1 MTEKQKNILY
11 EATQSRIVN
20 FNEIGITNDLM
31 FGTVYKDPEY
41 CKELLQRILQIN
53 IVEIGIVEPQ
63 KTIKTTM
70 IGKGI
75 RIDIYAKD
83 NQGNVYDIEMQS
95 TEETDLHLR
104 TRYYH
109 SEMDS
114 YQIRAGQKYKN
125 LKNSVVIFICTFDPF
140 KDNRSIYTFQ
150 TICKE
155 NKGIILEDKRLT
167 YFVNIYGS
175 RDGISRKTV
184 DLLDY
189 FKTGKPT
196 DIYTKNIQDQVEII
210 RDDNEWR
217 ENYMTIEM
225 KLDQKYEDGLK
236 HGRIEG
242 EKFGRIEG
250 EKIGRTEGEIEKE
263 KELIAKW
270 LQKGK
275 TIAAIAEDLDKTEI
289 YVKNLMKQL

>member
-1 MTEKQKNILY
+1 MTEKQKNTLY

-31 FGTVYKDPEY
+31 FGTVYKNPEY

-63 KTIKTTM
+63 KTIKTAI
-70 IGKGI
+70 IGKEI

-155 NKGIILEDKRLT
+155 NNGIVLEDKRLT

>member
-1 MTEKQKNILY
+1 MTEKQKNTLY

-31 FGTVYKDPEY
+31 FGTVYKNPEY

-63 KTIKTTM
+63 KTIKTTI

-125 LKNSVVIFICTFDPF
+125 LKNSVVIFICCLL
-140 KDNRSIYTFQ
+140 YTS
-150 TICKE
+150 
-155 NKGIILEDKRLT
+155 DAA
-167 YFVNIYGS
+167 
-175 RDGISRKTV
+175 D
-184 DLLDY
+184 
-189 FKTGKPT
+189 
-196 DIYTKNIQDQVEII
+196 
-210 RDDNEWR
+210 
-217 ENYMTIEM
+217 
-225 KLDQKYEDGLK
+225 
-236 HGRIEG
+236 
-242 EKFGRIEG
+242 
-250 EKIGRTEGEIEKE
+250 
-263 KELIAKW
+263 EL
-270 LQKGK
+270 
-275 TIAAIAEDLDKTEI
+275 
-289 YVKNLMKQL
+289 

>member
-1 MTEKQKNILY
+1 MTETLKNTLY
-11 EATQSRIVN
+11 EATQSRGVN
-20 FNEIGITNDLM
+20 FDEIGITNDLM
-31 FGTVYKDPEY
+31 FGTVYKNPEY
-41 CKELLQRILQIN
+41 CKELLQRILQID

-63 KTIKTTM
+63 KTIKTTL

-83 NQGNVYDIEMQS
+83 SQGNVYDIEMQS

-125 LKNSVVIFICTFDPF
+125 LKKSVVIFICTFDPF
-140 KDNRSIYTFQ
+140 EDNRSIYTFA

-155 NKGIILEDKRLT
+155 NKGIVLEDKRLT
-167 YFVNIYGS
+167 YFVNIHGS
-175 RDGISRKTV
+175 RAGISRKTV

-225 KLDQKYEDGLK
+225 KMDQKYEDGLK

-242 EKFGRIEG
+242 EK
-250 EKIGRTEGEIEKE
+250 IGRAEGEIGKE
-263 KELIAKW
+263 K
-270 LQKGK
+270 
-275 TIAAIAEDLDKTEI
+275 
-289 YVKNLMKQL
+289 VKYTQ

>member
-1 MTEKQKNILY
+1 MTEKQKNTLY

-31 FGTVYKDPEY
+31 FGTVYKNPEY

-63 KTIKTTM
+63 KTIKTTI

-140 KDNRSIYTFQ
+140 KDN
-150 TICKE
+150 
-155 NKGIILEDKRLT
+155 RLT

>member
-1 MTEKQKNILY
+1 MVNLPEEEDKMTEKQKNTLY

-31 FGTVYKDPEY
+31 FGTVYKNPEY

-63 KTIKTTM
+63 KTIKTTI

-125 LKNSVVIFICTFDPF
+125 LKNSVVIFICTFAPV
-140 KDNRSIYTFQ
+140 
-150 TICKE
+150 
-155 NKGIILEDKRLT
+155 L
-167 YFVNIYGS
+167 
-175 RDGISRKTV
+175 
-184 DLLDY
+184 
-189 FKTGKPT
+189 
-196 DIYTKNIQDQVEII
+196 
-210 RDDNEWR
+210 
-217 ENYMTIEM
+217 
-225 KLDQKYEDGLK
+225 
-236 HGRIEG
+236 
-242 EKFGRIEG
+242 
-250 EKIGRTEGEIEKE
+250 
-263 KELIAKW
+263 
-270 LQKGK
+270 
-275 TIAAIAEDLDKTEI
+275 
-289 YVKNLMKQL
+289 